1 MRFVLALH
9 SDDGKRFSVTVPDLP
24 DCYSAGESMDEA
36 IENAREAIDLHCEG
50 LVAEGQDIP
59 SPSPISHHQHDPLL
73 ADAVWAVVEVE
84 VEKYLSKPVRL
95 NISLPEG
102 LVRRID
108 QYASAHHL
116 TRSGFLAKAAE
127 TVITHQPGAS
137 TGGNN

>member
-1 MRFVLALH
+1 M
-9 SDDGKRFSVTVPDLP
+9 
-24 DCYSAGESMDEA
+24 
-36 IENAREAIDLHCEG
+36 HCER
-50 LVAEGQDIP
+50 LVVEGQNIP
-59 SPSPISHHQHDPLL
+59 SPSPISHHKNDPLL

-108 QYASAHHL
+108 QYASAYHL

-127 TVITHQPGAS
+127 TVIAHQPEAS
-137 TGGNN
+137 TAGNR